1 MLVTR
6 KQQYA
11 AGAKAGAP
19 VIFGFLPVAIAFA
32 IAAAQ
37 AGLPAT
43 ETIGMSAFVFA
54 GASQM
59 MAVSM
64 LLQGAGAGTIIFA
77 TFILNLRHLM
87 MSTCIFHRMKD
98 GPLPARLL
106 VAFGITDESFALFM
120 TQQQHSSIW
129 FFFGLIS
136 VTWSSW
142 VGGTAIGAAVSG
154 LLPPLLA
161 ASLGIALYAMF
172 VVLLVPHVQHD
183 LKLGLLAVATG
194 LCNLLLSQLIAPSW
208 ALIVSTLVCAA
219 IGAFWLGAGPTE
231 EDPT

>member
-1 MLVTR
+1 MTR
-6 KQQYA
+6 RQQYA

-37 AGLPAT
+37 AGMPAT
-43 ETIGMSAFVFA
+43 ETVGMSAFVFA

-64 LLQGAGAGTIIFA
+64 LMQGAGAGTIIFA

-120 TQQQHSSIW
+120 TQPEQHSSIW
-129 FFFGLIS
+129 FFFGLVS

-172 VVLLVPHVQHD
+172 VVLLVPHVQHNA
-183 LKLGLLAVATG
+183 KLGLLAVATG
-194 LCNLLLSQLIAPSW
+194 LCNLLLSQFIASSW
-208 ALIVSTLVCAA
+208 ALILSTLVCAA
-219 IGAFWLGAGPTE
+219 VGAFWVEPDPKE
-231 EDPT
+231 EVLQ

>member
-1 MLVTR
+1 MTR
-6 KQQYA
+6 RQQYV
-11 AGAKAGAP
+11 AGVKAGSP
-19 VIFGFLPVAIAFA
+19 VIFGFLPVAVAFA

-37 AGLPAT
+37 AGLPAA
-43 ETIGMSAFVFA
+43 ETLGMSAFVFA

-64 LLQGAGAGTIIFA
+64 LMQGAGAGTIIFA

-87 MSTCIFHRMKD
+87 MSTCIFHRMKG

-120 TQQQHSSIW
+120 TQPEQNSGFW
-129 FFFGLIS
+129 FFSGLVS
-136 VTWSSW
+136 VTWSAW
-142 VGGTAIGAAVSG
+142 QGGTAIGVAVSG

-172 VVLLVPHVQHD
+172 VVLLVPHVQHNA
-183 LKLGLLAVATG
+183 KLGLLAVATG
-194 LCNLLLSQLIAPSW
+194 LCNLLLSQFIASSW
-208 ALIVSTLVCAA
+208 ALIISTLVCAA
-219 IGAFWLGAGPTE
+219 VGAFWIEPNPAE
-231 EDPT
+231 EELK